1 MARRARNR
9 GRNVNGILILDK
21 PYEQTSNGALQ
32 RVKGI
37 FGAAKAGH
45 TGSLD
50 PLATG
55 VLPLCF
61 GQATKFSRFLLD
73 ADKAYQVRAKLGVK
87 TASGDLDGE
96 VIHTSVVEDI
106 TSEKLESVLGQFRG
120 EVAQI
125 PSMYSALKHKGQ
137 PLYKLAR
144 QGIEVERKTRKI
156 EIYELELTDFEA
168 DEFELSVKCS
178 KGTYIRT
185 LVEDI
190 AEAMGSCAH
199 VISLRRVQ
207 VGPYTEKHMISLDKL
222 AESLESGGHRVVDEL
237 LLPLGSSVQ
246 GWPEL
251 LLSESTEFYLRNG
264 QPTQVPKAPLDGW
277 VRLSDA
283 SGEFIGVGEMLDD
296 GRVAPRRLVNQDQV
310 R

>member
-1 MARRARNR
+1 LGRRTRNR

-32 RVKGI
+32 RVKSI

-73 ADKAYQVRAKLGVK
+73 ADKAYRVRAKLGVK

-96 VIHTSVVEDI
+96 VIRTCVVENI
-106 TSEKLESVLGQFRG
+106 TSEKLKSVLDRFRG
-120 EVAQI
+120 EIGQI

-156 EIYELELTDFEA
+156 EIYELKLTHFET

-199 VISLRRVQ
+199 VISLRRIQ
-207 VGPYTEKHMISLDKL
+207 VGPYTEDHMISLDDL
-222 AESLESGGHRVVDEL
+222 AESLESGGHRVVDKL

-283 SGEFIGVGEMLDD
+283 NGEFVGVGEMLDD
-296 GRVAPRRLVNQDQV
+296 GRVAPRRLVNQD
-310 R
+310 